1 MESPF
6 DVAYTYGMPVF
17 KFVISGREIKI
28 EIKVNKSVSTTY
40 IRRLLASET
49 RTMIH
54 PYGH

>member
-6 DVAYTYGMPVF
+6 DVAYTYGMAVF
-17 KFVISGREIKI
+17 WFVISGREIKI

-49 RTMIH
+49 RTVIYSYEH
-54 PYGH
+54 